1 MLITFESKSCLKLIK
16 DNFCIP
22 LIKEEFQFIAVP
34 REMAQV
40 IYINFDFLW
49 SEIEK
54 YLLKIGKIC
63 TYIDIRWKTPVFYSI
78 LAKTAQYL

>member
-1 MLITFESKSCLKLIK
+1 LTVTQFASDLIWIRNRKKWETQIAPTTEQLLVLITFESKSCLKLIK

-40 IYINFDFLW
+40 IYINFDFL
-49 SEIEK
+49 
-54 YLLKIGKIC
+54 
-63 TYIDIRWKTPVFYSI
+63 
-78 LAKTAQYL
+78 